1 MMATP
6 MECDCLRWSKLP
18 QTTRLFAAF
27 LDDFSR
33 VEKFFAHPPT
43 LEGIIAASRQVQLDA
58 GVRRAVAGVLR
69 EQSRRFGADG
79 ATERN
84 LDRLTAGAVAVVTG
98 QQVGLFT
105 GPAYSFY
112 KALTACRLA
121 DELTKRGIDAVP
133 VFWLATEDHDL
144 AEVNH
149 CYWPTSEGLV
159 RLELPAREDSAGR
172 RVGEIPLGEAIAAL
186 LGSASSALAGPASDE
201 VARALEQSYGPQETL
216 GSAFAK
222 LMARMFAGRGIILLD
237 SLDPRLHQLARGVYR
252 RALEQCG
259 AITKELLARSKA
271 LERQGYHAQVKV
283 TERST
288 LLFLNVD
295 GRRQPLRQRN
305 GGFAAVGQTFSAVEL
320 NETLEQS
327 PEAFSAN
334 VLLRPVVQDALLPT
348 AAYVGGPAEVAYFAQ
363 AEVVYR
369 HLGAPMP
376 AIVPRAGFTLVEPE
390 AARVLERYGLEV
402 AAVFR
407 GRQYVRAQMERR
419 FLPKGLL
426 RKFDRDEKSLRKLLA
441 GLRRPVGKLDRTLL
455 GALDTAERKM
465 LHQFLKLRG
474 KAGRAENF
482 RTGLLD
488 RHERLLL
495 DSLYPH
501 RDLQERTHNLL
512 PFIARHGF
520 ELLGEL
526 ERRSAS
532 LAGNH
537 QVVFL

>member
-1 MMATP
+1 
-6 MECDCLRWSKLP
+6 
-18 QTTRLFAAF
+18 
-27 LDDFSR
+27 
-33 VEKFFAHPPT
+33 
-43 LEGIIAASRQVQLDA
+43 
-58 GVRRAVAGVLR
+58 VRRAVAGVLR

-121 DELTKRGIDAVP
+121 DELTKRGIEAVP

-149 CYWPTSEGLV
+149 CYWRTGEGLA
-159 RLELPAREDSAGR
+159 RLELPAHEDSAGR
-172 RVGEIPLGEAIAAL
+172 RVGEIRLGEAIAAL

-216 GSAFAK
+216 GSAFAR

-295 GRRQPLRQRN
+295 GRRQSLRQRN
-305 GGFAAVGQTFSAVEL
+305 GGFTAVGQHFSVVEL
-320 NETLEQS
+320 NETLDQS

-334 VLLRPVVQDALLPT
+334 VLMRPVVQDALLPT

-369 HLGAPMP
+369 RLGAPMP

-390 AARVLERYGLEV
+390 AARLLERYGLEV
-402 AAVFR
+402 AALFR

-426 RKFDRDEKSLRKLLA
+426 RKFDQDERSLRKLLG
-441 GLRRPVGKLDRTLL
+441 GLRRPVGKLDRTLP

-465 LHQFLKLRG
+465 LYQFLKLRG
-474 KAGRAENF
+474 KVGRSENF

-520 ELLGEL
+520 ELLREL